1 MVGRVPDLNTVV
13 ARNVRAERARHGLR
27 QSDLARLTGWSV
39 DTVSNLE
46 TGQRRVGVADLPVL
60 CRAFGITFDR
70 LLVGADPDDLQVL
83 GLS

>member
-1 MVGRVPDLNTVV
+1 VPDLNTVV

-46 TGQRRVGVADLPVL
+46 TGQRRVQVADLPIL
-60 CRAFGITFDR
+60 CRAFEIKVER
-70 LLVGADPDDLQVL
+70 LLVGAEPDDLEAM
-83 GLS
+83 GL